1 MSLETAPV
9 LALCAADDVPVNGSL
24 RIEPQAGL
32 PALAVF
38 NREGL
43 FYVTDD
49 RCTHGE
55 ASLCEGELDGHL
67 IECPFHQGTF
77 DIRTGEAVGAPCR
90 IALRTY
96 AAVVISGQVGIQAG
110 Q

>member
-1 MSLETAPV
+1 MSMDTVPV
-9 LALCAADDVPVNGSL
+9 LTLCAADDVPLNGSL
-24 RIEPQAGL
+24 RIEPEAGL

-38 NREGL
+38 NLDGIY
-43 FYVTDD
+43 YVTDD

-55 ASLCEGELDGHL
+55 ASLCEGEVDGDL
-67 IECPFHQGTF
+67 VECPFHQGTF

-96 AAVVISGQVGIQAG
+96 ATSVMAGKVCIQAE